1 MYMMQCCRCEEGGA
15 GTYGHVDRAQTQAS
29 SSQWYL
35 DLHCATCCCS
45 FDVCTA
51 CNVVA
56 IHDTSA
62 RCEHPRMFLSG
73 DHSQNIACVC
83 VCLQA
88 CNRHRITAGVFCL
101 GEERAAAL
109 AGRGFTYVAYDTDL
123 GAMMS
128 YTASVQ
134 GRLKPSGTTT
144 ACAPEATTTKMAR
157 SSVGGDVEADVPHAS

>member
-1 MYMMQCCRCEEGGA
+1 MTHQPGVN
-15 GTYGHVDRAQTQAS
+15 TRACS
-29 SSQWYL
+29 SL
-35 DLHCATCCCS
+35 VTIPKTLH
-45 FDVCTA
+45 
-51 CNVVA
+51 
-56 IHDTSA
+56 
-62 RCEHPRMFLSG
+62 
-73 DHSQNIACVC
+73 VC

-144 ACAPEATTTKMAR
+144 ACAPEVTTTKMAR